1 MRVQDRLSR
10 LLGIEPENRAGSLI
24 DLYQATERH
33 PLAYWLQLAIAA
45 GIAHLGLVLNS
56 TGVVIGAMLV
66 SPLMTPIVQVGVSF
80 SIGHP
85 YLAARATSRTLKSI
99 VVVVGL
105 SALMT
110 LLLPFQEVTPEIL
123 ARTQPTALDLA
134 VALFC
139 GLAAA
144 FTTARNAHDVFSA
157 AAGTAIAIALV
168 PPLCVAG
175 FGVGSAN
182 AAVATG
188 SMLLFTANL
197 SAIILVTDFFFL
209 ALGFGRENSEKVE
222 AEAIKDEDRRSVLY
236 RLFGSPRVT
245 GVLSRWHHLR
255 LILPLLFVVV
265 VAFPLGVALRRVTWE
280 INTKHRVS
288 AVLDDFEKKH
298 RVLRRQSIVSHG
310 AVTVR
315 LTVVGSPGG
324 ETALRGELLTR
335 LAAAAGRTPNLA
347 LEVIPS
353 SEYMSRS
360 LRQSSEQL
368 NRQLAELRYG
378 ANGIEEPYDATKL
391 ASAPSPALEDAIRER
406 CRAFFAWLAATDP
419 TAGWYGWALGIGDRG
434 DVLTL
439 GRLAGKGA
447 PAADTALLSAVFEKE
462 VGLKVTVREERV
474 DATVFASDRPV
485 SRNGP
490 LDEAFRALDGLGVPL
505 PLRLRLEL
513 RDPAKA
519 RGSAARKAW
528 EAFNAAL
535 TTRVRE
541 RFGEDRVDLVPDA
554 PRWALVLLPAV
565 PVP

>member
-10 LLGIEPENRAGSLI
+10 LLGIEPENRVGSLI

-85 YLAARATSRTLKSI
+85 YLAARATTRTLKSI
-99 VVVVGL
+99 VFVVGL
-105 SALMT
+105 AALMT
-110 LLLPFQEVTPEIL
+110 LLLPFQEVTSEIL

-144 FTTARNAHDVFSA
+144 FTAARNAHDVFTA

-175 FGVGSAN
+175 FGVGTAN

-188 SMLLFTANL
+188 SLLLFTANL
-197 SAIILVTDFFFL
+197 SAIILVTDLFFL
-209 ALGFGRENSEKVE
+209 ALGFGRENSQKVE
-222 AEAIKDEDRRSVLY
+222 PEALKDEDRRSLLF
-236 RLFGSPRVT
+236 RFFGSTRIN
-245 GVLSRWHHLR
+245 GVLARWHHLR

-288 AVLDDFEKKH
+288 TVLDDFEKKH

-315 LTVVGSPGG
+315 LTVVGTPGS

-335 LAAAAGRTPNLA
+335 LAAAAGRPPNLA

-353 SEYMSRS
+353 SEYMNRS
-360 LRQSSEQL
+360 LQQSSEQL
-368 NRQLAELRYG
+368 NRQLAELRFGMNG
-378 ANGIEEPYDATKL
+378 ADGPYDVTLL
-391 ASAPSPALEDAIRER
+391 AKAPSPALEEALRGR
-406 CRAFFAWLAATDP
+406 CRAFFTWLGETDP
-419 TAGWYGWALGIGDRG
+419 AAGWYGWALEIGDQG

-439 GRLAGKGA
+439 GRLVGKDT
-447 PAADTALLSAVFEKE
+447 PTADTTLLAAVFERE
-462 VGLKVTVREERV
+462 AGLSVTVREERV
-474 DATVFASDRPV
+474 DATVFASERPV
-485 SRNGP
+485 NGTGS
-490 LDEAFRALDGLGVPL
+490 LDPAFRALDGLAAGVPF
-505 PLRLRLEL
+505 RARLEL
-513 RDPAKA
+513 RDPAGA
-519 RGSAARKAW
+519 RGARTRSAW
-528 EAFNAAL
+528 ERMNAEL
-535 TTRVRE
+535 TRRAKE
-541 RFGEDRVDLVPDA
+541 RFPGDRLDVVADGE
-554 PRWALVLLPAV
+554 RWALILLPAA
-565 PVP
+565 P